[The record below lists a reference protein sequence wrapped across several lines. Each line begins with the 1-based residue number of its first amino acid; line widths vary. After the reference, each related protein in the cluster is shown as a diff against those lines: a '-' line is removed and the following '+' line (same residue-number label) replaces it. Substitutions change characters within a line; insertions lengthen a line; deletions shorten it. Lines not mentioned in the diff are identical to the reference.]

1 MIKRAHSR
9 QTGWAR
15 TKEIIRHVDSSY
27 KDINLQ
33 KNNISPG
40 TCPSDLT
47 EGGIN
52 HRGFRWICYLA
63 RQFRYISIRRMKTKV
78 PIILASASPRRQE
91 LLTDLGITYTVF
103 VREVDEFFPED
114 IHPRAVAVLI
124 SENKAKAYD
133 DMDKQNIIITADTV
147 VTIDGKVFGKPKDSR
162 EAEAMLL
169 KLSGKTHSVITGVT
183 IFHKGKFKSISEE
196 TLVTFRTIRKADI
209 SHYIETYQPFD
220 KAGAYG
226 IQEWIGKVAVSRI
239 DGDYYNVVGLPVGRV
254 YQELQEFEA

>member
-1 MIKRAHSR
+1 
-9 QTGWAR
+9 
-15 TKEIIRHVDSSY
+15 
-27 KDINLQ
+27 
-33 KNNISPG
+33 
-40 TCPSDLT
+40 
-47 EGGIN
+47 
-52 HRGFRWICYLA
+52 
-63 RQFRYISIRRMKTKV
+63 MKTKA

-91 LLTDLGITYTVF
+91 LLTELGIEFEVF

-133 DMDKQNIIITADTV
+133 DMDKKNIVITADTV
-147 VTIDGKVFGKPKDSR
+147 VTIDGEVFGKPKDAH
-162 EAEAMLL
+162 EAEEMLTR
-169 KLSGKTHSVITGVT
+169 LSGKTHSVITGVT

-196 TLVTFRTIRKADI
+196 TLVTFRNIRPEDI
-209 SHYIETYQPFD
+209 KHYVETAKPFD